1 MTRRTCDTLFRAQ
14 KRSAKFTWP
23 QKWFQKSRS
32 PRSISR
38 RDSPKSACRC
48 RSCQACQSVPNIG
61 AISSSCMSYGAT
73 TWCTSYHHTRI
84 TRGEMPL
91 EIAAEKQGETVGIIL
106 REANRD
112 VKQSIMADHMRHDGN
127 SLMGHDTL
135 LVRPGTGQE
144 ITRQRSKPLQ
154 TVHET

>member
-1 MTRRTCDTLFRAQ
+1 M
-14 KRSAKFTWP
+14 
-23 QKWFQKSRS
+23 
-32 PRSISR
+32 
-38 RDSPKSACRC
+38 
-48 RSCQACQSVPNIG
+48 
-61 AISSSCMSYGAT
+61 
-73 TWCTSYHHTRI
+73 
-84 TRGEMPL
+84 
-91 EIAAEKQGETVGIIL
+91 EIAAEKQGEMVGIIL